1 MGNGIDDGEDYSIS
15 AGKIKQAGFIYPC
28 YYQPFTARK
37 NRGDWTFRRTP
48 YGGTSDLPSRKGWP
62 SHKGRSNP
70 SVVNHLW
77 TGLM

>member
-37 NRGDWTFRRTP
+37 NRGDCYLFEPLPNTF
-48 YGGTSDLPSRKGWP
+48 LEILLNNNQELQLALQLARKYA
-62 SHKGRSNP
+62 
-70 SVVNHLW
+70 
-77 TGLM
+77 